1 MNNKLMNGL
10 AALFLLISA
19 IATQVS
25 AAELAVIVSP
35 SNGLSRISVSELN
48 DIYLGVADSFSN
60 GEAAEPLDQPEQS
73 LSRAHFI
80 KAVLGMDERALKSYW
95 SKLMFSGKGEPP
107 EIVAG
112 DAEVKRAVAANPRSI
127 GYIDR
132 SAVDNSVKVLL
143 IIP

>member
-19 IATQVS
+19 IATQAS
-25 AAELAVIVSP
+25 AAELAVIVHP
-35 SNGLSRISVSELN
+35 SNNLSRISVSELN
-48 DIYLGVADSFSN
+48 DIYLGVTDSFSS
-60 GEAAEPLDQPEQS
+60 GETAEPLDQSEQS
-73 LSRAHFI
+73 LSRAHFL
-80 KAVLGMDERALKSYW
+80 KAVLGMDDRALKSYW

-107 EIVAG
+107 KMVAG
-112 DAEVKRAVAANPRSI
+112 DAEVKRAVATNPHGI